1 MSEVRVL
8 SVGELADA
16 VDVLAPVLREAPLNE
31 WLLGE
36 CADDVEVQRWLI
48 ELQLIESLRAGY
60 VLGGF
65 DRGELVG
72 VLAWSPPDPYAP
84 RSEPE
89 FQRRSIELLEH
100 RPGLRQRLAEFHRA
114 AMDNPPPQRSATM
127 LLAGLAPRARATDV
141 MAKLMAPVLDAAT
154 GAGACVWFATAALE
168 IGASS
173 IARFGFE
180 AVGEYTVG
188 PVTMHAYLKPYEAA

>member
-8 SVGELADA
+8 RFDELADA

-31 WLLGE
+31 WMLGE
-36 CADDVEVQRWLI
+36 CADDVEIRRWLI

-65 DRGELVG
+65 DNGELVG
-72 VLAWSPPDPYAP
+72 VLVWSPPEPYEP
-84 RSEPE
+84 RPEPE

-114 AMDNPPPQRSATM
+114 TMENPPPRPNVTM
-127 LLAGLAPRARATDV
+127 LLAGLAPRARSTDL
-141 MAKLMAPVLDAAT
+141 MAKLLTPVLEAAT

-173 IARFGFE
+173 IARFSFE
-180 AVGEYTVG
+180 AVGEYAVG
-188 PVTMHAYLKPYEAA
+188 PVTMHAYLKPYESV